1 MAGCALTPKGNLG
14 TNLPEIELRSVAFG
28 PE

>member
-14 TNLPEIELRSVAFG
+14 TNLPEIELRSARLV
-28 PE
+28 PS